1 VRNFVPRAEHAE
13 RNFAIWA
20 ALRAAQMAKLSPRR
34 TSKKQKVLRTLIT
47 LALQSVTKIKAIA
60 LLVRCQI
67 LSDGFILM
75 GVQSTPIKINVTKH

>member
-1 VRNFVPRAEHAE
+1 
-13 RNFAIWA
+13 
-20 ALRAAQMAKLSPRR
+20 MAKLSPRR